1 MNWSEH
7 RSRHIRKELTFSPD
21 EWRVV
26 RENWR
31 ACRVDPRWERFGDW
45 AREALS
51 QVEIRPVTVRTDP
64 APLRGEIRRI
74 GVNINEIVRLA
85 NTSRTVTGTQISELT
100 DMLAQV
106 RGLLTMLYDE
116 REQATLIARAGR

>member
-1 MNWSEH
+1 MSWADRRH
-7 RSRHIRKELTFSPD
+7 RNVQKLVTFSPD
-21 EWRVV
+21 EWQVV
-26 RENWR
+26 RENWQ

-51 QVEIRPVTVRTDP
+51 TVEIRPVTVRTDP

-74 GVNINEIVRLA
+74 GVNINEIVRVA
-85 NTSRTVTGTQISELT
+85 NTSHTATGTQISELT

-106 RGLLTMLYDE
+106 RGLLTALYDE
-116 REQATLIARAGR
+116 REQAALIARAGR